1 MTGDRAINLATA
13 SVNAIGTLA
22 KLTSSKLAPAEVVA
36 KVKEMSEAGME
47 SRRTEKKLLLEI
59 AKYESER
66 AKAVIQTGKD
76 ALVYRPDGGIDFI
89 NKVIGE
95 VKDTVAG
102 TGLVIVAATGQAKS
116 AGSVVIT
123 GDKEAVDVVAD
134 KVKSVL
140 PSIKGHGNGGK
151 WQGKVSEWQKVEL
164 KQFKAL
170 FAQ

>member
-1 MTGDRAINLATA
+1 MTGDRAIRLATA
-13 SVNAIGTLA
+13 SVNAIGSLA
-22 KLTSSKLAPAEVVA
+22 KLTSSKLAPAEVVS
-36 KVKEMSEAGME
+36 KVKEMSDAGME

-76 ALVYRPDGGIDFI
+76 ALVHRPDGGIEFI
-89 NKVIGE
+89 NKVVGE

-102 TGLVIVAATGQAKS
+102 TGLVVVVATGQAKS

-123 GDKEAVDVVAD
+123 GDMEAVDAAVD
-134 KVKSVL
+134 KMKATL
-140 PSIKGHGNGGK
+140 TNIKGHGNGGK

-164 KQFKAL
+164 KQFKTL